1 MEKRLFLGGVPSPHH
16 SGPAL
21 GSSAHHGLCASV
33 SCRHTC
39 GCCQSFPFKGRE
51 ALPERVVGG
60 EGDMRPAERPH
71 LSLWQTKDR
80 GSAWSIAGGA
90 CLLLRMERAI
100 LCWPRGLGHILRRGR
115 QCVGS
120 EQLGPGIQNPKQ
132 VSSRHPQPRSPQAEE
147 SGFNFLVSA
156 KRRRKRTRR
165 RRRKERAEVPVQWA
179 GICHSAHSPLTTKG
193 SRAVSGP

>member
-1 MEKRLFLGGVPSPHH
+1 MALPWVAPPSMACAHLSAADTHVAAVSPSPLREGKHF
-16 SGPAL
+16 L
-21 GSSAHHGLCASV
+21 
-33 SCRHTC
+33 
-39 GCCQSFPFKGRE
+39 KGWG
-51 ALPERVVGG
+51 GG

-71 LSLWQTKDR
+71 LSRWQTKDR

-100 LCWPRGLGHILRRGR
+100 LCWPRGLGHVLRRGK

-132 VSSRHPQPRSPQAEE
+132 VSSRHPQPRPPQAEE

-165 RRRKERAEVPVQWA
+165 RRRKERVEVPVQWA